1 MEIKYVIFDIADQK
15 VTCMDAYAWHNF
27 IADAREMAQ
36 QGCLVEDA
44 AASLPLDELF
54 DYCFGDEFWYEEA
67 PRDRTIYAVGF
78 DLCSEEFIW
87 ARSERDVE
95 FYNEMALDG
104 QYEEEVFWAE

>member
-1 MEIKYVIFDIADQK
+1 MEIKYAIFDIADQK

-27 IADAREMAQ
+27 IADARQYQADGGEPAD
-36 QGCLVEDA
+36 LT
-44 AASLPLDELF
+44 LDELF
-54 DYCFGDEFWYEEA
+54 DEVFGDEFWYEEA

-95 FYNEMALDG
+95 FYIEMAEDG
-104 QYEEEVFWAE
+104 DYAEEVFWAE